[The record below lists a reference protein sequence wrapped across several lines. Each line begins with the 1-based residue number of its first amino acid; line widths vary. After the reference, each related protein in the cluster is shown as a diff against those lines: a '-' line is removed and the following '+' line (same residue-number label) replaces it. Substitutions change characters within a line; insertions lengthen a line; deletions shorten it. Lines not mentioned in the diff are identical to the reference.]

1 MLHLYVCN
9 VCSVLALCGATVL
22 RDTAHALVADSENVC
37 GLMATIVLFTQTLP
51 TEGRLMLLL
60 LPCVS

>member
-1 MLHLYVCN
+1 M
-9 VCSVLALCGATVL
+9 CSVLALCGATVL
-22 RDTAHALVADSENVC
+22 RGTAHALLADSENVC
-37 GLMATIVLFTQTLP
+37 GLMATIVLFTQTSP